1 MPVHHLTGRGLISL
15 LGQAQARHIE
25 RALIRELGP
34 SEMEKRRLVC
44 GNAYSF
50 QGDERNIIFLSMVSA
65 VGDGHRIR
73 ALTSAKDQRRF
84 NVAASRAKDQL
95 WLFHSVEPSDLNP
108 ECVRAKLL
116 DYCMH
121 PMEDAFV
128 QDTELSIEDLR
139 RQASAG
145 RRAGSQPQPFDSWFE
160 VDVYLKLRD
169 RGFRV
174 APQHEIAGYRIDLVV
189 EGSQSRLAVECD
201 GDQWHGAEQYEA
213 DMARQRQLER
223 AGWTFWRVR
232 GSEFYRD
239 PDAALMELW
248 RVLESHGIHPAGWC
262 APEESGH
269 RETAEAFEAAVS
281 EAESDRTAPETQPLA
296 SPPDEGA
303 GDATSDDWPI
313 PEAAPADDSPAC
325 GLSHPVSGRLPLGFV
340 PRVDPYGVA
349 EIEIDIEVSN
359 LAEAPQSQL
368 VEWLVEIVDREGP
381 IHLDEAARRVARTL
395 GIRRVGHVIKAA
407 FDRAANRAAN
417 EGRLLVAGDFLWSVT
432 ETEAVVRDR
441 SALPSSARKIELVS
455 DQELEWAVCSALS
468 SFGQIDEEDL
478 PRRAMAVLGFE
489 RTSRDADVRVRAA
502 IARGIQSGAF
512 AEVGSAIA
520 LIGIDGQP
528 SVASGRSGT
537 IATCTPGA
545 RPYEVAQP
553 VLELRGLQFHE
564 LSRDYLSNALQGV
577 VEIEGPIHVTEAA
590 RRLANAA
597 GLERVGHRIQS
608 AVFAAC
614 LSLEREGLIE
624 RRGDFLWDSGQEV
637 RVRDRS
643 SAPASLRD
651 ITLIAP
657 EEILEAARIGGAT
670 ELDLDD
676 AVVAVARILGFRRT
690 GKDVRAVIG
699 VVLEGRATDS
709 GR

>member
-1 MPVHHLTGRGLISL
+1 MAVVRHPGGLIGLVERVGELVVGEAAGENDTYGFALEAHPGKSQGRPVTPTGSCAQRTISACPTAFSQSPCPGTSRHPTTSASSSCSGSGTILMPVHHLTGRGLISL

-201 GDQWHGAEQYEA
+201 GDQWHGAGQYEA

-239 PDAALMELW
+239 PDAALMELG

-395 GIRRVGHVIKAA
+395 GIRRVGHVIKAC
-407 FDRAANRAAN
+407 
-417 EGRLLVAGDFLWSVT
+417 LLYTSPSP
-432 ETEAVVRDR
+432 RDR
-441 SALPSSARKIELVS
+441 TRSRMPSSA
-455 DQELEWAVCSALS
+455 
-468 SFGQIDEEDL
+468 
-478 PRRAMAVLGFE
+478 
-489 RTSRDADVRVRAA
+489 
-502 IARGIQSGAF
+502 
-512 AEVGSAIA
+512 
-520 LIGIDGQP
+520 
-528 SVASGRSGT
+528 
-537 IATCTPGA
+537 
-545 RPYEVAQP
+545 
-553 VLELRGLQFHE
+553 
-564 LSRDYLSNALQGV
+564 
-577 VEIEGPIHVTEAA
+577 
-590 RRLANAA
+590 
-597 GLERVGHRIQS
+597 
-608 AVFAAC
+608 
-614 LSLEREGLIE
+614 
-624 RRGDFLWDSGQEV
+624 
-637 RVRDRS
+637 
-643 SAPASLRD
+643 
-651 ITLIAP
+651 
-657 EEILEAARIGGAT
+657 
-670 ELDLDD
+670 
-676 AVVAVARILGFRRT
+676 
-690 GKDVRAVIG
+690 
-699 VVLEGRATDS
+699 
-709 GR
+709 